1 MSKNGNLHHVE
12 INVSDLKKSRIF
24 YDWFL
29 DELGYELHQEWNQGF
44 SYRKEACYLVFVQTE
59 PKQLNHNYH
68 RSQTGL
74 NHLAFHADKA
84 LIDKITKQLPEKGIT
99 LLYPDQHPY
108 AAGPEAYALFM
119 EDPDRIK
126 IECAAY

>member
-1 MSKNGNLHHVE
+1 MSHNGNLHHVE

-29 DELGYELHQEWNQGF
+29 AELGYKLYQEWEKGF
-44 SYRKEACYLVFVQTE
+44 SYRKENTYLVFVQTE
-59 PKQLNHNYH
+59 PKHLDQAYH
-68 RSQTGL
+68 RCQTGL
-74 NHLAFHADKA
+74 NHLAFHADKD
-84 LIDKITKQLPEKGIT
+84 LIDKIAKQLPEKGIV

>member
-1 MSKNGNLHHVE
+1 MSQNGNLHHVE
-12 INVSDLKKSRIF
+12 INVSDLAKSRIF
-24 YDWFL
+24 YDWL
-29 DELGYELHQEWNQGF
+29 LGELGYKLYQVWEKGF
-44 SYRKEACYLVFVQTE
+44 SYRKEETYLVFVQTE
-59 PKQLNHNYH
+59 PKYLNQCYH

-74 NHLAFHADKA
+74 NHLAFHADRD
-84 LIDKITKQLPEKGIT
+84 LIDKIAKQLPEKGIV

-108 AAGPEAYALFM
+108 AAGPDAYALFM